1 MSNNRI
7 VSSEKHWN
15 TYNYSISFN
24 IMNTII
30 CSNTNRVAILH
41 LLKNSPKNEMQA
53 EKIAQSTGLTHRT
66 VLYHLNILE
75 QNELVEVRGYR
86 KKGDKLLR
94 SVWGLDKKNTELVEN
109 LFSKMNGDL
118 NLEQLDTMINRNV
131 ARR

>member
-1 MSNNRI
+1 
-7 VSSEKHWN
+7 
-15 TYNYSISFN
+15 
-24 IMNTII
+24 MNTII
-30 CSNTNRVAILH
+30 SSNVNRVAILH
-41 LLKNSPKNEMQA
+41 LLKNSHKNEMQA

-75 QNELVEVRGYR
+75 KNGLVEVRKYR
-86 KKGDKLLR
+86 KKGEKLLR

-118 NLEQLDTMINRNV
+118 NLEELNAMINRNI